1 MINQRLVDEVVLT
14 SSYID
19 AGNVDSV
26 EFVGLSYAAY
36 SRIKE
41 ELREEGL
48 DVDKDGAIDDAL
60 TIKHFIIPSLIGI
73 SYKFFIERRP

>member
-1 MINQRLVDEVVLT
+1 MVNERLVDEIVLT

-19 AGNVDSV
+19 AGNVEPV

-41 ELREEGL
+41 ELKEEGF
-48 DVDKDGAIDDAL
+48 DVSEDSAIDDAL